1 MLGMH
6 ERCTRKPTTSF
17 HGMEKN
23 MNNKLSLMI
32 VDDNPHA
39 RKALSALIST
49 QDWVGGIRE
58 ASDGED
64 AIGKIE
70 KQIPD
75 LILMDVEMPIMNGLE
90 ATKVIKSKWSQIKI
104 IVLTMYPDYR
114 EKAFNAGAD
123 AFLIKG
129 CSLDEVIT
137 LVHDSLAKKMGNSLP
152 SFSIQFVSIPPQI

>member
-1 MLGMH
+1 MLEMH
-6 ERCTRKPTTSF
+6 RKTCVKF
-17 HGMEKN
+17 HGTEICMD
-23 MNNKLSLMI
+23 NKLHLMI

-39 RKALSALIST
+39 RKALSALISA
-49 QDWVGGIRE
+49 QDWVEVISE
-58 ASDGED
+58 ASNGED

-70 KQIPD
+70 QQVPD

-104 IVLTMYPDYR
+104 IVLTMYADYR

-129 CSLDEVIT
+129 CSLDEVTT
-137 LVHDSLAKKMGNSLP
+137 LVHDFQAKKMGSSLP

>member
-1 MLGMH
+1 MD
-6 ERCTRKPTTSF
+6 
-17 HGMEKN
+17 
-23 MNNKLSLMI
+23 NKLHLMI

-39 RKALSALIST
+39 RKALSALISA
-49 QDWVGGIRE
+49 QEWVSVISE
-58 ASDGED
+58 ASNGED

-70 KQIPD
+70 KKIPD

-114 EKAFNAGAD
+114 AEAMASGAD

-129 CSLDEVIT
+129 CTLEEITT
-137 LVHDSLAKKMGNSLP
+137 LVHGFQTQKTGTYLQTFIPRFIG
-152 SFSIQFVSIPPQI
+152 IPPQI